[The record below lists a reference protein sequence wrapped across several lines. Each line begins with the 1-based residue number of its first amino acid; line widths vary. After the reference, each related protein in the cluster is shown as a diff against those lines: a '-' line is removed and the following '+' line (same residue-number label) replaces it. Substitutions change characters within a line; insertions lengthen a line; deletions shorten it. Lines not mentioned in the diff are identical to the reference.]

1 MGIRIQPMLRL
12 ADTSVRMYRRKD
24 GRVSLR
30 LKSYLL
36 VTSNVSF
43 RLSAYLRSI
52 SCHLRFASGQEI
64 EFDEVA
70 YTEDAEAE
78 YKLNT
83 LVHGFWASGVTD
95 IGTIRNTVATFRMDY
110 RISFTGHEYETA
122 RSFQAIV
129 PLVKRGT
136 AYGAS

>member
-1 MGIRIQPMLRL
+1 MLRL
-12 ADTSVRMYRRKD
+12 ADTSIRMYRRKD

-36 VTSNVSF
+36 VESDVGF

-52 SCHLRFASGQEI
+52 SCRLKFASGEEI

-70 YTEDAEAE
+70 YTEDTEAE

-83 LVHGFWASGVTD
+83 MVHGFWASAVTD
-95 IGTIRNTVATFRMDY
+95 METIRNTVAKFRMDY
-110 RISFTGHEYETA
+110 HLSFTGHETETA
-122 RSFQAIV
+122 ESFEAIV
-129 PLVKRGT
+129 PLVKRST
-136 AYGAS
+136 VYGAW